1 MKHNDDLVLDIIKNN
16 TKSLTAYEILSKVQ
30 KVKKIQPMSVYRS
43 LKNLQNQGKI
53 HKSNQNKSFLMCKEG
68 EHDHKHNPVLVICKD
83 CGKTEELEV
92 NSFGKLLSNLKTKAN
107 FQFQKFQMEV
117 SSTCKGC
124 N

>member
-53 HKSNQNKSFLMCKEG
+53 HKSNQNKSFLLCKEG
-68 EHDHKHNPVLVICKD
+68 EQDHKHNPIFVICKN
-83 CGKTEELEV
+83 CEKTEELEV
-92 NSFGKLLSNLKTKAN
+92 NTFSKLLSNLKTKAN
-107 FQFQKFQMEV
+107 FQFQNFQMEV
-117 SSTCKGC
+117 SSTCKGW

>member
-53 HKSNQNKSFLMCKEG
+53 HKSNQNKSFLLCKEG
-68 EHDHKHNPVLVICKD
+68 ERDHKHNPVLVICKD

-92 NSFGKLLSNLKTKAN
+92 NTFSKLLSNLKTKAN
-107 FQFQKFQMEV
+107 FQFQNFQMEV

>member
-43 LKNLQNQGKI
+43 LKNLQNQGKV
-53 HKSNQNKSFLMCKEG
+53 HKSNQNKSFLLCKED

-92 NSFGKLLSNLKTKAN
+92 NSFSKLLSNLKTKAN

>member
-1 MKHNDDLVLDIIKNN
+1 MKHNDDLVLDIIKSN

-30 KVKKIQPMSVYRS
+30 KMKKIQPMSVYRS

-53 HKSNQNKSFLMCKEG
+53 HKSNQNKSFLLCKEG

-92 NSFGKLLSNLKTKAN
+92 NSFSKLLSNLKTKAN
-107 FQFQKFQMEV
+107 FQFQNFQMEV

>member
-53 HKSNQNKSFLMCKEG
+53 HKSNQNKSFLLCKES
-68 EHDHKHNPVLVICKD
+68 EHDHKHNPILVICKD

-92 NSFGKLLSNLKTKAN
+92 NTFSKLLSNLKTKAN
-107 FQFQKFQMEV
+107 FQFQNFQMEV

>member
-53 HKSNQNKSFLMCKEG
+53 HKSNQNKSFLLCKEG

-83 CGKTEELEV
+83 CGKTE
-92 NSFGKLLSNLKTKAN
+92 
-107 FQFQKFQMEV
+107 
-117 SSTCKGC
+117 
-124 N
+124 

>member
-43 LKNLQNQGKI
+43 LKNLQTQGKI
-53 HKSNQNKSFLMCKEG
+53 HKSNQNKSFLLCNENDH
-68 EHDHKHNPVLVICKD
+68 EHVHNPVLVICND

-92 NSFGKLLSNLKTKAN
+92 NSFSKLLANLKTKAQ
-107 FQFQKFQMEV
+107 FQFQNFQMEV
-117 SSTCKGC
+117 SSTCKSC

>member
-1 MKHNDDLVLDIIKNN
+1 MKHNDVLVLDIIKNN

-30 KVKKIQPMSVYRS
+30 KLKKIQPMSVYRS

-53 HKSNQNKSFLMCKEG
+53 HKSHQNKSFLLCKES
-68 EHDHKHNPVLVICKD
+68 EHDYKHNPVLVICKD

-92 NSFGKLLSNLKTKAN
+92 NTFSKLLSNLKTKAN
-107 FQFQKFQMEV
+107 FQLQNFQMEV

>member
-1 MKHNDDLVLDIIKNN
+1 MIGKVREKLIKSRHKIRKSMKI
-16 TKSLTAYEILSKVQ
+16 
-30 KVKKIQPMSVYRS
+30 
-43 LKNLQNQGKI
+43 
-53 HKSNQNKSFLMCKEG
+53 
-68 EHDHKHNPVLVICKD
+68 LVICKD

-92 NSFGKLLSNLKTKAN
+92 NSFSKLLSNLKTKAN

>member
-16 TKSLTAYEILSKVQ
+16 SKSLTAYEILSKVQ
-30 KVKKIQPMSVYRS
+30 KVKKIQPIAVDGS
-43 LKNLQNQGKI
+43 LKKLQNQVKS
-53 HKSNQNKSFLMCKEG
+53 HKSNQNKSFLLCKEG
-68 EHDHKHNPVLVICKD
+68 DHDHNHNPVLVICKD

-92 NSFGKLLSNLKTKAN
+92 NSFSKLLSNLKTKAN
-107 FQFQKFQMEV
+107 FQFQNFQMEV

>member
-16 TKSLTAYEILSKVQ
+16 TKSLTAYEILSKFQ

-43 LKNLQNQGKI
+43 LKNLQNLGKI
-53 HKSNQNKSFLMCKEG
+53 HKSNQNKSFLLCKEG

-83 CGKTEELEV
+83 CGKTEELEI
-92 NSFGKLLSNLKTKAN
+92 NSFSKLLSNLKTKAN
-107 FQFQKFQMEV
+107 FQFQNFQMEV
-117 SSTCKGC
+117 SSTCKSC

>member
-1 MKHNDDLVLDIIKNN
+1 MKANDDLILGIIKNN
-16 TKSLTAYEILSKVQ
+16 SKPLTAYEILNKVQ

-43 LKNLQNQGKI
+43 LKNLQTKGMI
-53 HKSNQNKSFLMCKEG
+53 HKSNQNKSFLLCKEG
-68 EHDHKHNPVLVICKD
+68 DHDHNHNPVLVICKD
-83 CGKTEELEV
+83 CGKTEELEM
-92 NSFGKLLSNLKTKAN
+92 NTFGKLLSTLKTKAN